1 MRHSYDAISGL
12 TGQLNFDRDLG
23 LDILGTIGPMPD
35 VGPSVNVELISPNLA
50 RVVKT
55 WNTRSSTSE

>member
-35 VGPSVNVELISPNLA
+35 VGPSVNVELISPNL
-50 RVVKT
+50 VVCCK
-55 WNTRSSTSE
+55 NMEYALEYK